1 METVNPALEA
11 VGSPLK
17 PVDDTPTPEHTTPPD
32 LAKEAMKDGHLRGYA
47 RKSRAKFSTASI
59 SMGGLGNG
67 SAAVATAV
75 EQNHEGNIDDDMKI
89 MLDMDSEDEEDL
101 DKYLTNIHTSNV
113 TISINS
119 AEANPANSRSPISH
133 KPTSVSSVS
142 SPLSDAKVCTQQP
155 RVKEISLASMG
166 NTVDPNIDQGTSN
179 ETQRNITINEK
190 EQVEKLFDSS
200 SDEDIV
206 VDNSNSSSAP
216 SSSDEEESGNVSD
229 AAEDLPASVT
239 GLKKKR
245 KNANKL
251 SKRAKK
257 MPKQQPFA
265 DQIEAHHGE
274 NDNEQDADPRK
285 PNKMLPFNGLIDE
298 KSFREILRV
307 AKESPGEGLSKRKID
322 KREKRNL
329 PITSYLVVGKKKGY
343 LPFCDGKCILNE
355 ELISNIR
362 KELHKL
368 MKLSPKLRSQSNLLQ
383 PAPLVPLMMDRAN
396 RLFEILWPGMPGVEF
411 RGGVEGVR
419 FTVANINLA
428 IKVLNPD
435 LQLDEK
441 KKSVASSRL
450 ANALNNASLN
460 QLKPNA
466 INKERKGSF
475 EDEEDVELQSK
486 TLMIGLVEKLRQR
499 KLSRQSSSKS
509 KFTSE
514 VLKAKERGAMEVH
527 RIAKQNSNLIDLGV
541 FGSIGQENSQDQLT
555 ASDTYKV
562 KENGISSSQDENT
575 ELIRVENMKGKKS
588 ALPTKERRRSLSAPT
603 MGNMS
608 SQIPT
613 LGSYV
618 SNEDVSCDS
627 SSDSDIELVGNP
639 NITLK
644 KHAIE
649 SSADRIRVK
658 NAKKRKASTRIPS
671 FRRFIR
677 TKGGGTPKGPVDL
690 KRKGVVDGQNVR
702 KHYFK
707 TLRQVKENKRL
718 TEHAKLQG
726 YNSFDQWKEAER
738 KEAAKKGMDEAQVA
752 LSEAIQQKVF
762 GDKVVQNTEETDH
775 EKDKSGLSSSVKN
788 IQVVSTKEQKSKDK
802 YAKDKY
808 IRCTSFI
815 GAKEGY
821 VFKMD
826 HLGLGY
832 YLEDSQLNQNVESS
846 TLGISNSEVEKQS
859 SIVAGKHVEG
869 APEDSKASQESLDN
883 TAPDSM
889 LTSEAPHDDPQTD
902 AQNLTRNNYAIE
914 STEASSDNDEYN
926 ATKAVAAKNAN
937 RIEDAT
943 EEETNKKHVDRAAAF
958 REQLIRE
965 AENLKKKRGVASFVE
980 EEASESEDEEN
991 MGVGEYGVEDMMK
1004 RKQDDLLDEKLDKMT
1019 KSDVLKADLEGIVD
1033 APSDDEGDQNA
1044 DEEGFHAQK
1053 MQEDD
1058 DIQVA
1063 AVVKN
1068 IQEGWARERRGR
1080 RRGRDL
1086 DLVEGNKRQ
1095 KGRLGLDVS
1104 DDENDNIDEE
1114 AALAARVER
1123 ERVRHGSFDFDD
1135 VMSSSDDE
1143 DMAEPD
1149 EELGPNG
1156 EVIKKLK
1163 PKPESQ
1169 THEFER
1175 EHESVEVK
1183 RLRRLAKEHRV
1194 RAIHSKLQK
1203 AGVVSAVSEHGR
1215 VTKTTRENT
1224 TFDTTGSSS
1233 FVFGRRSSLLV
1244 NMDDGSSQI
1253 LGMLKRTN
1261 TGRRTATHDGEN
1273 IMKSGSIVTGSTAND
1288 TASLTVNSGSHTARA
1303 VHGMLNK
1310 TRHGT
1315 DDDQDVNSGNGNVE
1329 AAADVKSSS
1338 SFSKSNP
1345 IFSLGSNNENPA
1357 IQLPQQ
1363 PERQKSRLRRSFSN
1377 VSYNQ
1382 GSFLNTNSSRQ
1393 AYASSNQ
1400 GTCGTTA
1407 GPTSFGMFNGGNA
1420 ISRKFVFRRD
1430 TSSSIHDSTS
1440 RSAWNEDILQP
1451 RRTPSAGSAATKRD
1465 GASTASFAGMGDTI
1479 FMTHESKN
1487 ENSNSALLWDALASN
1502 NFMQKGKR

>member
-1 METVNPALEA
+1 METVNPALDA
-11 VGSPLK
+11 ISSPLK
-17 PVDDTPTPEHTTPPD
+17 PVDDTPSAEHTTPPE
-32 LAKEAMKDGHLRGYA
+32 LEKESMKNGKIRGYS

-59 SMGGLGNG
+59 SMAGLDNA
-67 SAAVATAV
+67 STAAVTTV
-75 EQNHEGNIDDDMKI
+75 EQNNLEENIDDDDMQI

-101 DKYLTNIHTSNV
+101 DKYLSNIHTNKDPGLMDTV
-113 TISINS
+113 GTNLKNS
-119 AEANPANSRSPISH
+119 QSGFSP
-133 KPTSVSSVS
+133 KPTSASSVS
-142 SPLSDAKVCTQQP
+142 SASDAKGCTQQP
-155 RVKEISLASMG
+155 SVKKTPLVSMSSAADSEVGIDHDPSREIKS
-166 NTVDPNIDQGTSN
+166 NVTVDES
-179 ETQRNITINEK
+179 
-190 EQVEKLFDSS
+190 EQ
-200 SDEDIV
+200 
-206 VDNSNSSSAP
+206 
-216 SSSDEEESGNVSD
+216 ESGDVSD

-239 GLKKKR
+239 GLNKKR
-245 KNANKL
+245 KYGNKL

-257 MPKQQPFA
+257 MLKQQSSA
-265 DQIEAHHGE
+265 SQIDVHHSGD
-274 NDNEQDADPRK
+274 DNEQEVDPRK
-285 PNKMLPFNGLIDE
+285 PNKTLPFNGLVDE
-298 KSFREILRV
+298 KKFREILRI
-307 AKESPGEGLSKRKID
+307 AKESPSQGLSKRKID

-396 RLFEILWPGMPGVEF
+396 RLFEVLWPGMPGVEF
-411 RGGVEGVR
+411 QGGVEGVR
-419 FTVANINLA
+419 FTAANINLA

-435 LQLDEK
+435 LQLEEK

-450 ANALNNASLN
+450 ANALNNAALN
-460 QLKPNA
+460 QLKQNA
-466 INKERKGSF
+466 FGDF
-475 EDEEDVELQSK
+475 EEGEDIESQSK
-486 TLMIGLVEKLRQR
+486 SLMNGLVEKLRQR

-514 VLKAKERGAMEVH
+514 VLKAKERGAMEVQ
-527 RIAKQNSNLIDLGV
+527 RLAKQNTTLIDLGV
-541 FGSIGQENSQDQLT
+541 FSIGKLQPRGQEERG
-555 ASDTYKV
+555 A
-562 KENGISSSQDENT
+562 SSSQDENT
-575 ELIRVENMKGKKS
+575 ELISVENMKDKKP
-588 ALPTKERRRSLSAPT
+588 AVPTKERRRSLSAPT
-603 MGNMS
+603 MSNMS
-608 SQIPT
+608 SQIPS
-613 LGSYV
+613 LGSYITD
-618 SNEDVSCDS
+618 EDGSCDS

-639 NITLK
+639 NSFLK
-644 KHAIE
+644 KNAIE
-649 SSADRIRVK
+649 SSADQTRVT

-677 TKGGGTPKGPVDL
+677 TKGDGTPKGSAGL
-690 KRKGVVDGQNVR
+690 KSKGVVDGQNVR

-707 TLRQVKENKRL
+707 TLRKVKENERL

-752 LSEAIQQKVF
+752 LTEAIQQKVF
-762 GDKVVQNTEETDH
+762 GDKVVQNTKENNC
-775 EKDKSGLSSSVKN
+775 EKDESVLKSSLKN
-788 IQVVSTKEQKSKDK
+788 IQVISSKEQKNNEKYTKDM
-802 YAKDKY
+802 Y
-808 IRCTSFI
+808 ISCTSFN

-832 YLEDSQLNQNVESS
+832 YLEDGYLSQEVESS
-846 TLGISNSEVEKQS
+846 GLGLKDSEVEKKN
-859 SIVAGKHVEG
+859 SILAVKHAEGIDTDPKVSQGGLGNVALESTLMRDVPRNDSQIGEQKPALNSDAVG
-869 APEDSKASQESLDN
+869 SPQADSGNDDTSKAGE
-883 TAPDSM
+883 T
-889 LTSEAPHDDPQTD
+889 
-902 AQNLTRNNYAIE
+902 I
-914 STEASSDNDEYN
+914 
-926 ATKAVAAKNAN
+926 AAKNVN
-937 RIEDAT
+937 SIEEST
-943 EEETNKKHVDRAAAF
+943 GREKNEKSRDRAAAF

-965 AENLKKKRGVASFVE
+965 SENLKRKRGLASFVE

-1004 RKQDDLLDEKLDKMT
+1004 RKQKDLLDEKLDKMT
-1019 KSDVLKADLEGIVD
+1019 KDDVLKADLEGIVD
-1033 APSDDEGDQNA
+1033 APSDDEGDENA

-1058 DIQVA
+1058 DMEVA

-1068 IQEGWARERRGR
+1068 IQEGWARKRRGR

-1086 DLVEGNKRQ
+1086 DMVEGNKRQ

-1104 DDENDNIDEE
+1104 DDEDDNVDEE

-1123 ERVRHGSFDFDD
+1123 ERVRHGNFDFDD
-1135 VMSSSDDE
+1135 VLSSSEDE
-1143 DMAEPD
+1143 DTAESD
-1149 EELGPNG
+1149 REIGPNG
-1156 EVIKKLK
+1156 EVIKRLK

-1175 EHESVEVK
+1175 DHESVEVK
-1183 RLRRLAKEHRV
+1183 RLRRLAKEHKV

-1203 AGVVSAVSEHGR
+1203 AGVVGAVNEHGR
-1215 VTKTTRENT
+1215 VMKASRENIAT
-1224 TFDTTGSSS
+1224 ETGGNNS

-1244 NMDDGSSQI
+1244 NMDDESNQI

-1261 TGRRTATHDGEN
+1261 TGRRSTALNGES
-1273 IMKSGSIVTGSTAND
+1273 IMKSGSIVTGSTVND
-1288 TASLTVNSGSHTARA
+1288 TASLTVNAGSHTARA

-1310 TRHGT
+1310 SRHGIEAG
-1315 DDDQDVNSGNGNVE
+1315 QDVDGENENFE
-1329 AAADVKSSS
+1329 IAADTKNTS

-1345 IFSLGSNNENPA
+1345 IFSLGSNKENPA
-1357 IQLPQQ
+1357 IKLLQQ
-1363 PERQKSRLRRSFSN
+1363 PERPKSRLRRSYSN
-1377 VSYNQ
+1377 SSYNQ
-1382 GSFLNTNSSRQ
+1382 GSFLNANSSRQ
-1393 AYASSNQ
+1393 ANATSNQ

-1430 TSSSIHDSTS
+1430 SSSSIHDSTS

-1451 RRTPSAGSAATKRD
+1451 RRTPSVNNGTAKLD
-1465 GASTASFAGMGDTI
+1465 GASTASFAGSSDTV
-1479 FMTHESKN
+1479 FMAHSSKN
-1487 ENSNSALLWDALASN
+1487 ENSNSTLLWDALATN